1 VLVLLVARPR
11 PQIFLHVGGVHAPT
25 CKTCRGLSGLREG
38 EGERE
43 KEREREREGEA
54 EAEAETET
62 HPRIVSWLVQDRA
75 WNMEHGWK
83 QMGLVECSCLDD
95 DAAPAASSY
104 STVAVIE

>member
-1 VLVLLVARPR
+1 MRPPAKPVVACLGCEKEKEKERKR
-11 PQIFLHVGGVHAPT
+11 E
-25 CKTCRGLSGLREG
+25 REG
-38 EGERE
+38 
-43 KEREREREGEA
+43 EREREREG